1 MTDTP
6 MYGGAIN
13 ANHVGGFVKNGLQ
26 FEIVRPG
33 YDCQGRRRQQ
43 WTQVIHKGVPVFT
56 VKLIR
61 PISDVIDRFDAL
73 WEENIGDDAEILEKV
88 LRSNHAAHMARF
100 RDGVTGETPAPT
112 HTRDGPMQTKVM
124 KST

>member
-1 MTDTP
+1 
-6 MYGGAIN
+6 MYDGAIR
-13 ANHVGGFVKNGLQ
+13 ANRVGVFVKSGLQ

-33 YDCQGRRRQQ
+33 YDSQGRRRQQ
-43 WTQVIHKGVPVFT
+43 WTQVVHNGVPVFT

-73 WEENIGDDAEILEKV
+73 WEKWIGDDADILGKA
-88 LRSNHAAHMARF
+88 LRSNHAAHMSRF
-100 RDGVTGETPAPT
+100 RDGVTGESPAPT
-112 HTRDGPMQTKVM
+112 HTMDGPMQAKVL